1 MAAGDA
7 PAPDGGGEGALRLD
21 KWLWHARFARTR
33 SLAARLVTE
42 TGVRING
49 QRTGKPAAQVRAGDV
64 LTFALGAGVR
74 VVRVQA
80 LGVRRGPAPEA
91 QALYEDL
98 APPEPRA
105 RPSDPAGPDAS
116 GLAPPAR
123 RDAGAGRPEK
133 AARRALDRLRPDPFD

>member
-1 MAAGDA
+1 MAAGEP
-7 PAPDGGGEGALRLD
+7 PAPQGGTEGALRLD

-64 LTFALGAGVR
+64 LTFALGAAVR
-74 VVRVQA
+74 VVRVEA
-80 LGVRRGPAPEA
+80 LGIRRGPAPEA
-91 QALYEDL
+91 RALYEDL
-98 APPEPRA
+98 APPPPRA
-105 RPSDPAGPDAS
+105 EAPPDPDAADLGS
-116 GLAPPAR
+116 PAR
-123 RDAGAGRPEK
+123 REAGAGRPEK